1 MRRPRILILFALILL
16 LGAAAAYFLLSAGG
30 GEEQPQEGQPTPEFA
45 SDVVFVAIAAQ
56 DIARGADIPEDGIV
70 MSRMPANMVVET
82 MISGPDEEGILTRV
96 VGKIARQDIGRGVP
110 ITEAMLT
117 DQTGDLLAGGSD
129 ASLAIPP
136 GYTAIAVPM
145 SRLTG
150 VAYAIQTGDV
160 VDVLI
165 TMMFV
170 DVDPD
175 FQSLLPNFVTALSAP
190 GGTAE
195 FPSPSLTG
203 NVQPVTVE
211 DEDSSGDYF
220 PLGKVVEEERTG
232 QPFHV
237 IPQEDQRPRMVT
249 QRIVNSAR
257 VLHVGTFPL
266 EGVQFSA
273 QPTPGPEEGVG
284 APPPQEGQ
292 QPVQPQVQKP
302 DIITLIVT
310 PQDALALN
318 WAMRVGT
325 PLTFTLRAPNDS
337 EVTETTSV
345 TLQYLIDNYDV
356 TIPTRLPYQIEPRVD
371 EIVTPRLSNDQPAPQ
386 TQQ

>member
-30 GEEQPQEGQPTPEFA
+30 GNEPEEVQATPEFA

-56 DIARGADIPEDGIV
+56 DIARGAAIPEDGIV

-82 MISGPDEEGILTRV
+82 MISGPDEEGIRTRV
-96 VGKIARQDIGRGVP
+96 IGKIARQDIGRGVP

-117 DQTGDLLAGGSD
+117 DQSGDLLAGGSD

-136 GYTAIAVPM
+136 GYTAISVPM
-145 SRLTG
+145 SRFSG
-150 VAYAIQTGDV
+150 VAYAIKAGDV

-165 TMMFV
+165 TLMIV

-175 FQSLLPNFVTALSAP
+175 FQSLLPNFVTSLNAP

-203 NVQPVTVE
+203 SVQPVTVE
-211 DEDSSGDYF
+211 EEDESGDYF
-220 PLGKVVEEERTG
+220 PLGKVIEEERTG

-237 IPQEDQRPRMVT
+237 IPQEDQRPRVVT
-249 QRIVNSAR
+249 QRLVDSAR

-266 EGVQFSA
+266 EGTQTST
-273 QPTPGPEEGVG
+273 QPTPQPEEGVG

-292 QPVQPQVQKP
+292 TVQVTTIEEP
-302 DIITLIVT
+302 DIISLIVT

-318 WAMRVGT
+318 WAMKVGAHM
-325 PLTFTLRAPNDS
+325 TFTLRAPNDT
-337 EVTETTSV
+337 EATETTSV
-345 TLQYLIDNYDV
+345 TLQYLIDNYNV
-356 TIPTRLPYQIEPRVD
+356 TIPSKLPYQLEPRLD
-371 EIVTPRLSNDQPAPQ
+371 ELVSPELESDNQPIQPQ
-386 TQQ
+386 Q